1 MRIHARLLDALH
13 DRSAQVVNP
22 LRAAKRPRRREAL
35 TFFDHVELSGGY
47 GFEPRGSD
55 PCDTVDVIRSV
66 PFYELPPFPRQA
78 VGAVA

>member
-47 GFEPRGSD
+47 GFVNAHEWLGDCPPIPYGMAAQRGGLSAT
-55 PCDTVDVIRSV
+55 PEGS
-66 PFYELPPFPRQA
+66 
-78 VGAVA
+78 

>member
-13 DRSAQVVNP
+13 DRSAQIVNP

-35 TFFDHVELSGGY
+35 TFFDHVELSG
-47 GFEPRGSD
+47 EPRGSD

>member
-1 MRIHARLLDALH
+1 MRIHAGLLDALH

-35 TFFDHVELSGGY
+35 TFFDHVELSG
-47 GFEPRGSD
+47 ELRGSD